1 MIIPLKIGRYPIIRE
16 LGRGGMGVVYL
27 AEDPTLERVVAIKV
41 LPAEVADSPIRL
53 QRFEREAKLLASVS
67 HPNIAMIHSLE
78 REENGTAFLV
88 LELVEGQSLRERLD
102 DGTLPWRE
110 ALMLGLQIV
119 AALEAAHARGVV
131 HRDLKP
137 ANVLVTPDEVVK
149 LIDFGIGRREG
160 DGGDDLA
167 ITRQGEMMGTPG
179 YMSPEQVRGE
189 SIDRR
194 TDIFT
199 FGCLVYE
206 CLCGKKAFGGSTVEA
221 RVSAIL
227 GADPDWSAL
236 PADTPPVVRSLL
248 ERCLAKEPSAR
259 LQHIAEVRL
268 ALEALMFPTNPG
280 LPQAVFSPAPP
291 AGRPHNLPR
300 RLTSFIGRERALQD
314 VRVALEGSALLTLT
328 GTGGCGKTRLAL
340 RVAEEMLPAFA
351 GGAWLIELAGVTD
364 PQLVESQVA
373 VVLGVG
379 QEGVGQDTGGQ
390 DGSGTKKG
398 GAAPLRALLVYRLTA
413 DPTLLVFD
421 NCEHLLG
428 AVADLVSALLAA
440 CPDLRILATSREA
453 LGIPGEIT
461 WRLPSLELP
470 IEEPALSAPVPG
482 DAASKSPATRA
493 ASHPAHAAAE
503 SGAEARLS
511 AIRGAESVCLFE
523 ERARSVV
530 PSFRVETANAE
541 AVARICRRLDGIPLA
556 IELAAAKVRVLTCA
570 EIEAKLSDRF
580 RLLAGGGRGAM
591 ERQRTLRGAIDWSY
605 GLLDEDEQ
613 RLFRGLSVFAG
624 GWTLEAATAV
634 CGDGCDELD
643 VLDLLARLAD
653 KSLVQAEERNEAT
666 RHGMLETIREY
677 GREECDRRGESAAL
691 RDRHLR
697 FYLELAE
704 RAAPHFEYDK
714 DEDPE
719 PWFARLLPE
728 RENFLAAFCWSNRA
742 EGEIDHALRLAL
754 AVRSMLWQKDHHA
767 LCLSMDAELLKRDG
781 GSSPLRAKFLRR
793 AGWVLSY
800 TDIPRAVSLHRESVR
815 LLRNLDDPREL
826 AVSLRQLAEVL
837 SEAKSAGDEPNA
849 YLEESLWILRSLGD
863 RAGEARTIEA
873 RSDLLWSAGRM
884 EEARA
889 CRREAAEIYGE
900 LGKRRAEGRL
910 RGSLAW
916 LALEQDEDLDAARR
930 HFLESREL
938 YARFGRS
945 GYVNAAG
952 YLGNL
957 ALVEMRAGRFSEAR
971 ELIKEAIGV
980 ARVCLNPAGT
990 WYFENL
996 LTQLAIT
1003 ECDYRLARRHGLL
1016 ALGYGRGSPYPIR
1029 AFASECALASIAM
1042 AEGEFE
1048 ESQSYLTAALERARG
1063 VGWRVQVANVLTQ
1076 HADLAL
1082 ERRLTAEALRLA
1094 HESVEASRTLNSSEA
1109 LQSSLPTL
1117 ARVIAASGARAD
1129 ACAAQLEHLRLLPT
1143 DRVMPLCESLEAM
1156 AEMAARLDEPL
1167 RAAWSWGAAQAI
1179 RERKGQPLS
1188 PHDRLRREKHWIRA
1202 REALGDAAFDA
1213 ALEEGRALD
1222 SPVARAQAEA
1232 WLQAEA
1238 DTGAGG

>member
-206 CLCGKKAFGGSTVEA
+206 CLCGKKAFGGSMVEA

-691 RDRHLR
+691 RDHHLR

-704 RAAPHFEYDK
+704 TAEPHFAYDL

-719 PWFARLLPE
+719 PWFARLLLD
-728 RENFLAAFCWSNRA
+728 RENFLAAFHWSEFA
-742 EGEIDHALRLAL
+742 EGGTDLGLRISL
-754 AVRSMLWQKDHHA
+754 AVRKLLWEKDEHTLVLA
-767 LCLSMDAELLKRDG
+767 MDAELLRRGG
-781 GSSPLRAKFLRR
+781 GSPLLRAKFLRR
-793 AGWVLSY
+793 AGWVLTY
-800 TDIPRAVSLHRESVR
+800 TDIPRAVSLLRESVALAR
-815 LLRNLDDPREL
+815 DIGDSREL
-826 AVSLRQLAEVL
+826 AIGLRHLAAIVPEAGFEE
-837 SEAKSAGDEPNA
+837 SESSA
-849 YLEESLWILRSLGD
+849 YLAESLWISRTQGD
-863 RAGEARTIEA
+863 RDGEARALEA
-873 RSDLLWSAGRM
+873 RGELLWRANRM
-884 EEARA
+884 EEGRA
-889 CRREAAEIYGE
+889 YLHEAAETYGE
-900 LGKRRAEGRL
+900 LGKRGAQARL
-910 RGSLAW
+910 LGSLGW
-916 LALEQDEDLDAARR
+916 LAMKQDEDLDAARR
-930 HFLESREL
+930 YCLESRDL
-938 YARFGRS
+938 WARFGRS
-945 GYVNAAG
+945 GYAKSAG
-952 YLGNL
+952 RRGQL
-957 ALVEMRAGRFSEAR
+957 AIIETRAGRFSEAR
-971 ELIKEAIGV
+971 KLIEEAIPV
-980 ARVCLNPAGT
+980 ARTYLNPAGM
-990 WYFENL
+990 WYFESL
-996 LTQLAIT
+996 LTQLAIAQ
-1003 ECDYRLARRHGLL
+1003 CDYPLARRHGLL
-1016 ALGYGRGSPYPIR
+1016 ALDHGRRSPYPMR
-1029 AFASECALASIAM
+1029 AFTSECALATVAL

-1048 ESQSYLTAALERARG
+1048 ESWSFLGAALARARS
-1063 VGWRVQVANVLTQ
+1063 VGWRVQAANVLAQ
-1076 HADLAL
+1076 QADLAL
-1082 ERRLTAEALRLA
+1082 ERGQIVESLRVA
-1094 HESVEASRTLNSSEA
+1094 HESVEASRNLNSSEA

-1117 ARVIAASGARAD
+1117 ARVMAASGARGE

-1143 DRVMPLCESLEAM
+1143 DRVMPLCQGLEAL
-1156 AEMAARLDEPL
+1156 AEMAARLDEPS
-1167 RAAWSWGAAQAI
+1167 RAAWAWGAAQAI
-1179 RERKGQPLS
+1179 REHKGQPLS
-1188 PHDRLRREKHWIRA
+1188 PHDRLRREEHWIRA
-1202 REALGDAAFDA
+1202 RDTLGADAFDA
-1213 ALEEGRALD
+1213 AFEEGRALD
-1222 SPVARAQAEA
+1222 PPVAREQAEA

-1238 DTGAGG
+1238 DNGAGG